1 MFTSLVGLEKGLGG
15 VVVVATITEV
25 DFEKKNVLECL

>member
-1 MFTSLVGLEKGLGG
+1 MFTSLVGLEKGLG
-15 VVVVATITEV
+15 VAEATITEV